1 MIILGDAAETEFS
14 IIIESDALVQLSDWI
29 VVNCDFKDIAYI
41 WNNDY

>member
-29 VVNCDFKDIAYI
+29 VVNLDFKAVTYI
-41 WNNDY
+41 WNDDY